1 MFFLRKHL
9 LIAFLI
15 FISFCL
21 AENHNFSVTP
31 EIYPEI
37 NSLHWKHS
45 ATNTAL
51 DINGIEIDIFN
62 WRIAADSKE
71 SVTVEL
77 VNPVWEFA
85 SWNHNKL
92 VLPNIIKISAP
103 INYRGTPTIYIQ
115 MTPWRIIDNQIE
127 VLTSGKIS
135 ITADPVDFPINYS
148 HPFLLNEN
156 DYKLSRSSTGETE
169 YLIIT
174 PSYLASAAQDLANM
188 HSDSVEVDFR
198 LNTEVVIVED
208 IAADISGMHIRNYII
223 DRINDDLDPNGFLLL
238 LGNENDI
245 PPIFN
250 NGDYPS
256 DDFYTTADDDDIF
269 SGDPQLASGRIPVNN
284 ENDAWIVVNKI
295 KKYTLR
301 PTSGIWRSKVALVA
315 DDMYRSCSFDNG
327 ESSHTENSDNIYNAL
342 HELLPILPFY
352 GVHYGLQ
359 QTSSGCA
366 YPELTGDLIRT
377 INNGVGLVNYVG
389 HGDPET
395 WAGEKLISKSRDLT
409 LIQPDDNKLAI
420 WIAGTCSFGKYH
432 GENSF
437 MEALLFKEDGAI
449 ALVATT
455 DAVGYTEN
463 SNYLNNI
470 FGITDSQGIQQF
482 INEDSPVRL
491 GELVLNAK
499 NGSYH
504 KFHTFGDPALR
515 LPFPQISTNI
525 VIEDPNSI
533 TLVEE
538 QSISVLSSGNNS
550 TLLVRGNETELAFG
564 DDSLLYTIP
573 GVTYTQMN
581 SDSNDICF
589 RIPIDAGTCDNC
601 ATIHMYQDNEG
612 QNGKIQYISDISI
625 IESEASSNDEIGPEI
640 YLSQN
645 GNTIREG
652 SAIIPGVDLTI
663 SLNDSS
669 GINLMET
676 IGHGIR
682 YKFDDDD
689 LTLIP
694 GDEFIYETCSQGKV
708 QIPVDLGY
716 SPHSFHFYLEAWDGV
731 NNRSFIDIQVCID
744 DFADGFDCD
753 GNCIVTGENLDENGL
768 DCSEVCGGD
777 DISCLAIEELI
788 IPDKYSI
795 SSIYPNPFNPI
806 TTISF
811 SIPEFGLTTITAYD
825 LIGKELEILTNTNIN
840 PGNYSIDWNASAYPS
855 GVYLIR
861 MDSGD
866 FTQTQKVVLIK

>member
-1 MFFLRKHL
+1 MFFMRKHL
-9 LIAFLI
+9 LIAILI
-15 FISFCL
+15 FISFCFGQTY
-21 AENHNFSVTP
+21 NFSISPNDSPTV
-31 EIYPEI
+31 
-37 NSLHWKHS
+37 NSLHWKHAS
-45 ATNTAL
+45 TNSAL
-51 DINGIEIDIFN
+51 DINGVEIDIIN
-62 WRIAADSKE
+62 WRVAANSKE
-71 SVTVEL
+71 SVQIEL
-77 VNPVWEFA
+77 INPVWEFKG
-85 SWNHNKL
+85 WNDDNFT
-92 VLPNIIKISAP
+92 LPDIIKLSDP
-103 INYRGTPTIYIQ
+103 VNFRGTPTVYIQ
-115 MTPWRIIDNQIE
+115 VTPWRIMDNQIE
-127 VLTSGKIS
+127 VLTAGEII
-135 ITADPVDFPINYS
+135 ITIEPVDFPINYN
-148 HPFLLNEN
+148 HPYLLNN
-156 DYKLSRSSTGETE
+156 DGYEMKRASFGETE

-174 PSYLASAAQDLANM
+174 SSLLAQAAQALADM
-188 HSDSVEVDFR
+188 HSDSVDVEFQ
-198 LNTEVVIVED
+198 LETKIVIVDE
-208 IAADISGMHIRNYII
+208 IATNPSDSDIRNFII
-223 DRINDDLDPNGFLLL
+223 SRIQSNPNLKFLLL
-238 LGNENDI
+238 FGDENDI

-250 NGDYPS
+250 NSDYPS

-269 SGDPQLASGRIPVNN
+269 SGDPQLASGRIPVSN
-284 ENDAWIVVNKI
+284 ENDALTVVEKI
-295 KKYTLR
+295 KQYTLN
-301 PTSGIWRSKVALVA
+301 PTPGIWRSKVALVA

-682 YKFDDDD
+682 YAFDDDD
-689 LTLIP
+689 LTLIA

-708 QIPVDLGY
+708 QIPVDLGN

-731 NNRSFIDIQVCID
+731 NNPSTIDL
-744 DFADGFDCD
+744 
-753 GNCIVTGENLDENGL
+753 NLDVLGTPQKN
-768 DCSEVCGGD
+768 
-777 DISCLAIEELI
+777 ELLLSKVY
-788 IPDKYSI
+788 PF
-795 SSIYPNPFNPI
+795 PNPFSNG
-806 TTISF
+806 THFTMFVSD
-811 SIPEFGLTTITAYD
+811 IPTTITITVYSLMGAKVIELKDTAEEPFFTIPWDGKSESGSSIANGAYFYHVKAEKE
-825 LIGKELEILTNTNIN
+825 GKSVFEDIYKL
-840 PGNYSIDWNASAYPS
+840 A
-855 GVYLIR
+855 
-861 MDSGD
+861 
-866 FTQTQKVVLIK
+866 KVE